1 MLDLNLVGLVVTVL
15 AFLAVAVV
23 AYSLF
28 RK

>member
-1 MLDLNLVGLVVTVL
+1 MLSLNLVGLVATVL

-23 AYSLF
+23 AYSLL